1 MCLAKTH
8 QVKNCTNQELFFNLL
23 TFPENIEQKFFLAN
37 SWINWGAFHNGEE
50 GLKRISFLGFT
61 TFMCYVGYLWLNLS
75 FNWGKTPP
83 PETTTTEGTTDP
95 LKKALHSECQG
106 LSNESYHKILI
117 KRIGEAR
124 LLMIFGQNVQSLGYG
139 KYSMQIGSRQQID
152 GRQCFWCFN
161 LCTSII
167 GRPQRDINDRLSE
180 FSQKELNIDTKCHQ
194 TLASLAFF
202 DPPWLK
208 GTDIKLK

>member
-1 MCLAKTH
+1 MLCRLFVAKSVF
-8 QVKNCTNQELFFNLL
+8 QLR
-23 TFPENIEQKFFLAN
+23 ENSTE
-37 SWINWGAFHNGEE
+37 
-50 GLKRISFLGFT
+50 T
-61 TFMCYVGYLWLNLS
+61 
-75 FNWGKTPP
+75 
-83 PETTTTEGTTDP
+83 TTTTEGTTDP

-117 KRIGEAR
+117 KRIAEAR

-180 FSQKELNIDTKCHQ
+180 FSQKIEFCHK

-202 DPPWLK
+202 DPP
-208 GTDIKLK
+208 